1 MDYNIANLGACS
13 KEESML
19 KCQQKCQQSVECDKF
34 SYVTDTYNG
43 RFGTGARKNCCLK
56 PPGAAELVE
65 MEGVTSGPKNCPSKI

>member
-1 MDYNIANLGACS
+1 MDYNIANLVACS

-19 KCQQKCQQSVECDKF
+19 KCQQKCQQTVECDKF

-56 PPGAAELVE
+56 PAGAAEE
-65 MEGVTSGPKNCPSKI
+65 VTSHVLIVSPSQNHGKH